1 VNVAIDGGTRTDCSD
16 NGEKSVLAADKI
28 CAQGHQQQCCRDE
41 GHCQRVLGLVE
52 VDVDE
57 VVLDNEADQEVEV
70 ELDQNKVELFEVV
83 RTV

>member
-1 VNVAIDGGTRTDCSD
+1 MRLTGGTRTDCSD
-16 NGEKSVLAADKI
+16 NGEKSVFAADEI
-28 CAQGHQQQCCRDE
+28 CAQGHQQQCGRDE
-41 GHCQRVLGLVE
+41 GHCQRVLGLLE